1 MSLYSLVQR
10 KAQEEIDRV
19 IGSDRL
25 PDFSD
30 YDNLVYVQ
38 DVIME
43 TLRWMPIAPIGVPH
57 SLARDD
63 EYRCI
68 LIPKGAI
75 IIAVSLLSTTYV
87 THVMF

>member
-1 MSLYSLVQR
+1 MDQV
-10 KAQEEIDRV
+10 V
-19 IGSDRL
+19 GSHRM
-25 PDFSD
+25 PDFD
-30 YDNLVYVQ
+30 
-38 DVIME
+38 DVEQMPYIRAVVME

-63 EYRCI
+63 EYRGF